1 VFDANYDRV
10 KKSTREERK
19 VAKRLGGRTHKRSGG
34 LPWSRHDSTTAQG
47 DVTTPD
53 LHIEH
58 KRAEP
63 GTKSIGV
70 TRAWLA
76 KVTEGA
82 KRRIKT
88 PAMVLHFEKAQGHE
102 EDWLMMPLDVAE
114 RLLAVLR
121 EED

>member
-1 VFDANYDRV
+1 MA
-10 KKSTREERK
+10 E
-19 VAKRLGGRTHKRSGG
+19 RLGGRALKRSGG
-34 LPWSRHDSTTAQG
+34 MAWSRYDPTTDCG
-47 DVTTPD
+47 DITAPD

-70 TRAWLA
+70 QRVWLA

-82 KRRIKT
+82 NRRLKIPT
-88 PAMVLHFEKAQGHE
+88 VVLHFEKAQNHA
-102 EDWLMMPLDVAE
+102 EDWMMLPLDVAE

-121 EED
+121 EE